1 MNNTNTGGHQNA
13 VHTRALASIKYYYL
27 FVIHYSLKYYT
38 VFYNFSL
45 FIFHLKHPVRKQG
58 HDIGNG
64 TLTEDYGNGIF
75 LTDFPADRGYCS
87 HTRCIEQAE
96 HEQ

>member
-1 MNNTNTGGHQNA
+1 MKNTKTLSLLPLQGGEPFPPSKSPFKGDLEG
-13 VHTRALASIKYYYL
+13 R
-27 FVIHYSLKYYT
+27 

-45 FIFHLKHPVRKQG
+45 LIFHLKHPVRKQG

-75 LTDFPADRGYCS
+75 LTDFPAD
-87 HTRCIEQAE
+87 
-96 HEQ
+96 